1 MSRPE
6 TLQKKYVG
14 KISRRALSFMKTLL
28 NMDPADRPTSHMC
41 LLSPYFE
48 GLSSPNAA
56 ANAQVNYTAL
66 SCVVISAAFHAL
78 KLTHVLKCLSSVT
91 DGVL

>member
-14 KISRRALSFMKTLL
+14 KISRRALHFMKLL
-28 NMDPADRPTSHMC
+28 LSMDPADRPTSHMC

-48 GLSSPNAA
+48 GLSMLNAA
-56 ANAQVNYTAL
+56 ANAQVQYPVPCRSICHTT
-66 SCVVISAAFHAL
+66 VR
-78 KLTHVLKCLSSVT
+78 
-91 DGVL
+91 

>member
-14 KISRRALSFMKTLL
+14 KISRRALHFMKLL
-28 NMDPADRPTSHMC
+28 LSMDPADRPTSHMC

-48 GLSSPNAA
+48 GLSMLNTA
-56 ANAQVNYTAL
+56 ANAQVPCRAVAYATL
-66 SCVVISAAFHAL
+66 PL
-78 KLTHVLKCLSSVT
+78 
-91 DGVL
+91 